1 MSAEIWAVVTMGIVI
16 LIAIAASNR
25 ALRREI
31 SERTADVCRELGE
44 RIDGVNGR
52 VGGLAG
58 RIDELIGCIREVQ
71 RDVSD
76 LRERL
81 GRIEG
86 FLKVVGLKRWRKG
99 GRGNGE
105 QGRGTAQPQQ

>member
-16 LIAIAASNR
+16 LVAIAASHR

-31 SERTADVCRELGE
+31 RERTADMRRELSQ
-44 RIDGVNGR
+44 RIDGLDRR
-52 VGGLAG
+52 VDELAG
-58 RIDELIGCIREVQ
+58 CIDELSECIREVQ

-76 LRERL
+76 LCERL

-86 FLKVVGLKRWRKG
+86 FPEAVGLKRWRKG
-99 GRGNGE
+99 GRGNGK
-105 QGRGTAQPQQ
+105 QGRGPVQP

>member
-16 LIAIAASNR
+16 LFAIAVSNR

-31 SERTADVCRELGE
+31 RERTADVRRELGQ
-44 RIDGVNGR
+44 RIDGLDGR
-52 VGGLAG
+52 VDGLAG
-58 RIDELIGCIREVQ
+58 RINELSECIREVQ

-86 FLKVVGLKRWRKG
+86 FLEAIGFKQKDGREKG
-99 GRGNGE
+99 K
-105 QGRGTAQPQQ
+105 QGRGPAQPQP

>member
-16 LIAIAASNR
+16 LFAIAVSNR

-31 SERTADVCRELGE
+31 RERTADVRRELGQ
-44 RIDGVNGR
+44 RID
-52 VGGLAG
+52 GLAG
-58 RIDELIGCIREVQ
+58 RINELSECIREVQ
-71 RDVSD
+71 RDVSG

-86 FLKVVGLKRWRKG
+86 FLEAIGFKQKDGREKG
-99 GRGNGE
+99 K
-105 QGRGTAQPQQ
+105 QGRGPAQPQP